1 MNLLNSV
8 LSSAATTSETTSAT
22 PFMLWGSVIIFL
34 IAYAFIATEKINRV
48 AVVSAGAA
56 AMILLGATGADE
68 AFYSHATGID
78 WNVIFLLLGMMI
90 IVGVI
95 HKTGLFEFL
104 AVKAIRLAKGN
115 PRQAFIYILIL
126 VAFASALL
134 DNVTTILLA
143 VPMTFLVAKYLKVN
157 AVPFILGEVFVS
169 NIGGAATLIGDPP
182 NIIIASKANL
192 DFNAFLVHMAP
203 IVVLVMIVIVP
214 LLVLMFRKQLVNT
227 PADREAVM
235 TLDPASFITDKK
247 LLIKSLS
254 VLTIVIVAFVMHS
267 VLHLEPSIVAMMGA
281 GLLVLLSNLKPEQFA
296 KDVEWGTLVFF
307 AGLFIMVGALVN
319 VGALGLV
326 ADVIGDAV
334 GGDAALAAG
343 AVVVVSAVVSGIVD
357 NIPYVASMTPVI
369 HQLNDQITTITNDGL
384 WWALALGAD
393 FGGNMTIVGAS
404 ANVVAIGLAHAAG
417 HKITFLQ
424 FAKYGVPVT
433 LVSTLMALPYVLIR
447 YF

>member
-1 MNLLNSV
+1 MNTLF
-8 LSSAATTSETTSAT
+8 SALTATAEETTTTFT
-22 PFMLWGSVIIFL
+22 PFVLWGSVIIFL

-56 AMILLGATGADE
+56 AMILIGATGADE

-95 HKTGLFEFL
+95 HKTGLFEYL
-104 AVKAIRLAKGN
+104 AIKAIRLAKGN
-115 PRQAFIYILIL
+115 PRRAFIYILLL

-157 AVPFILGEVFVS
+157 PVPLILGEVFIS

-182 NIIIASKANL
+182 NIIIASKADL
-192 DFNAFLVHMAP
+192 SFNAFLIHMTP
-203 IVVLVMIVIVP
+203 IVLLVMVVIVP
-214 LLVLMFRKQLVNT
+214 LLVFLFRKELVNK
-227 PADREAVM
+227 PEDRVAIM
-235 TLDPASFITDKK
+235 QLDPTSFITDKV

-254 VLTIVIVAFVMHS
+254 VLGVVILAFVLHS
-267 VLHLEPSIVAMMGA
+267 VLHLEPAIIAMMGA
-281 GLLVLLSNLKPEQFA
+281 GLVVLLSNLKPEQFA

-307 AGLFIMVGALVN
+307 AGLFVMVGALVN
-319 VGALGLV
+319 VGALKLV
-326 ADVIGDAV
+326 ADRIGEFV

-343 AVVVVSAVVSGIVD
+343 VVVIVSSVVSGIVD

-369 HQLNDQITTITNDGL
+369 AQLNQQIPGIDNDGL

-393 FGGNMTIVGAS
+393 FGGNLTIVGAS
-404 ANVVAIGLAHAAG
+404 ANVVAIGLAAAAG
-417 HKITFLQ
+417 HKISFLK
-424 FAKYGVPVT
+424 FLKYGFPVT
-433 LVSTLMALPYVLIR
+433 LVSTALAWPYVLIR